1 MFNTTNVLI
10 NLIVPYYS
18 IFFLEFQ
25 VDGLMAGRPFW
36 EGELGVRISTAWLL
50 MYLPDFNINNNN
62 GRFVTYLDTLSGK
75 FQSSLLD

>member
-18 IFFLEFQ
+18 IFFFSNFQ

-36 EGELGVRISTAWLL
+36 EGELGVRISTA
-50 MYLPDFNINNNN
+50 
-62 GRFVTYLDTLSGK
+62 
-75 FQSSLLD
+75 